1 MTVVSDT
8 GNELDSAEVYVKWHA
23 NRLAAFK
30 ETIETLIEKLPDD
43 VPCKLE
49 DEIDYDRSYRLVH
62 GSPLEGSLKK

>member
-8 GNELDSAEVYVKWHA
+8 GNELDSAEVYVEWHA

-62 GSPLEGSLKK
+62 GSPLEGPLKK